1 MPRLGGTPWRFSGF
15 NELSRHVD
23 QRRFVASGGAEEALC
38 CQFAAEMAATI
49 LGEIQIAEDGV
60 RGSLGDEGER
70 FVERGSTVHMQVA
83 SAEPLKEEAAQAFF
97 VVQHENGATFQ
108 WVHRA
113 GGHGARRKWGDR
125 ERSVGH
131 LV

>member
-1 MPRLGGTPWRFSGF
+1 MPRIAGTPWRFWGF

-23 QRRFVASGGAEEALC
+23 QGWFVVSGGAEKSLC
-38 CQFAAEMAATI
+38 CQFAAEMAAAI

-70 FVERGSTVHMQVA
+70 FVERGSAVHMQVA
-83 SAEPLKEEAAQAFF
+83 SGEPFKQKAAQAFF

-108 WVHRA
+108 
-113 GGHGARRKWGDR
+113 
-125 ERSVGH
+125 
-131 LV
+131 